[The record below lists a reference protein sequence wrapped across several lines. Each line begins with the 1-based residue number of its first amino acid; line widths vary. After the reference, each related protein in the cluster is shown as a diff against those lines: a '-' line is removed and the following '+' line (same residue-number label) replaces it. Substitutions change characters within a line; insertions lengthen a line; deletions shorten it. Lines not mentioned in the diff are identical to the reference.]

1 MSLYF
6 KKIRYKNILSTG
18 NAFTEIQLNR
28 NPSTLIVGENGA
40 GKSTILDAI
49 SFVLYGKPFRKIN
62 KPQLLNSINQR
73 ELLVEIEFTNGSSEF
88 FIRRGI
94 KPAVFEII
102 QNDTLINQTAA
113 TKDYQDYLEKNILK
127 MNFKSFS
134 QIVVLGS
141 ATFVPFM
148 QLPAAGRRE
157 VIEDLLD
164 LQIFTTMNVLLKDK
178 LAQNK
183 NDIRDIDYQIELVDQ
198 KLLLLKK
205 HKNEMISN
213 QNELIN
219 DKQNQIS
226 QYRIK
231 IHTDQHAID
240 NLKVELNTMIE
251 SITNNQSMLEKH
263 NKLNTFKQKLN
274 SKQKTLEKTIRF
286 FHEYDN
292 CPTCQQQIE
301 DHFKNSIIEKK
312 TTQSTEVKDALNE
325 LDNKL
330 EKIQSILDYQNE
342 VLSNIA
348 DYNAQIST
356 LENSIT
362 YSQMFIDQIEKEI
375 EALQNKVE
383 EVSNKDD
390 EILELEQQNVINRKR
405 KVDLQDQSKLY
416 KVALEMLK
424 DGGIKAQIIK
434 QYVPIIN
441 KLVNHYLQQFGFFV
455 QFELDETFNEKIKSR
470 FRDEFSYESFSE
482 GEKKRIDLS
491 LMLTWRA
498 VAKLRNSVST
508 NLLIMDEVFDSSMDL
523 EGVENLL
530 TLFQSVTKDDNL
542 FVISHNNNMSDKFPK
557 TIRFEK
563 QGNFSRI
570 S

>member
-6 KKIRYKNILSTG
+6 KTIRYKNILSTG
-18 NAFTEIQLNR
+18 NAFTEIFLNH
-28 NPSTLIVGENGA
+28 NPATLIVGDNGA

-49 SFVLYGKPFRKIN
+49 AFALYGKPFRKIN

-73 ELLVEIEFTNGSSEF
+73 ELVVEMEFTNGSSEF
-88 FIRRGI
+88 LIRRGI
-94 KPAVFEII
+94 KPAIFEII
-102 QNDTLINQTAA
+102 QNGQLINQTAA
-113 TKDYQDYLEKNILK
+113 TKDYQDYLEKSILK
-127 MNFKSFS
+127 MNFKSFT

-164 LQIFTTMNVLLKDK
+164 LQIFSTMNTLLKDK
-178 LAQNK
+178 IAQNK
-183 NDIRDIDYQIELVDQ
+183 NDIKDIEYQIELVDQ
-198 KLLLLKK
+198 KLKLIKK
-205 HKNEMISN
+205 HKAEIITN
-213 QNELIN
+213 QNELIQLKN
-219 DKQNQIS
+219 DQIS
-226 QYRIK
+226 QYKIK
-231 IHTDQHAID
+231 IQNDQYAIT
-240 NLKVELNTMIE
+240 NLKAELNTMID
-251 SITNNQSMLEKH
+251 SVSNNNELKG
-263 NKLNTFKQKLN
+263 KLNKFNELKKKLDT
-274 SKQKTLEKTIRF
+274 KKKTLLKAIEF

-292 CPTCQQQIE
+292 CPTCQQQI
-301 DHFKNSIIEKK
+301 DSFFKKSIIEKK
-312 TTQSTEVKDALNE
+312 TVQSTEVESGINDLEYKLLE
-325 LDNKL
+325 LENV
-330 EKIQSILDYQNE
+330 IDYQNE
-342 VLSNIA
+342 VLNTINEYNNNIR
-348 DYNAQIST
+348 D
-356 LENSIT
+356 LENSIQ
-362 YSQMFIDQIEKEI
+362 YSEMFITQIENEI
-375 EALQNKVE
+375 EGIQKKVDD
-383 EVSNKDD
+383 VQDKDD
-390 EILELEQQNVINRKR
+390 EIESLIKTNETNRQSR
-405 KVDLQDQSKLY
+405 VDLEEQTKLY
-416 KVALEMLK
+416 RTAAEMLK

-508 NLLIMDEVFDSSMDL
+508 NLLIMDEVFDSSMDT

-530 TLFQSVTKDDNL
+530 SLFQTITKDDNL
-542 FVISHNNNMSDKFPK
+542 FVISHNSDMADKFVK

-563 QGNFSRI
+563 QGNYSI
-570 S
+570 MI